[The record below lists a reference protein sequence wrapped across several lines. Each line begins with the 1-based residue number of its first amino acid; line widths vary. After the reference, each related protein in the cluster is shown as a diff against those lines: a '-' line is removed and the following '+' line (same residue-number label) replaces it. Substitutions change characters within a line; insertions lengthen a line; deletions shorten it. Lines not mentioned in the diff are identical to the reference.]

1 MCPGMIPRQD
11 KEGSSLKEE
20 DLINI
25 GKIVGTY
32 GYQGM
37 VRIMPLTDFPERFK
51 KLKTVI
57 LWQNGNAKEVMVE
70 AARSHG
76 ESYLLKLQGIDSLEL
91 AKDYRNAL
99 LKIDE
104 SQLYP
109 LPAGHYYH
117 FQLQGLSVYDEEKG
131 RLGELTEVLE
141 TGANDVYVVQ
151 SPEYGEIL
159 LPAIKDVILEVN
171 LAEKIMRVRLLPG
184 LIEL

>member
-1 MCPGMIPRQD
+1 MQD
-11 KEGSSLKEE
+11 EEGSSLKEE
-20 DLINI
+20 DLIDI

-57 LWQNGNAKEVMVE
+57 LWQNGKAKNVMVE
-70 AARSHG
+70 AARPYG
-76 ESYLLKLQGIDSLEL
+76 EFYLLKLQGIDSLEK
-91 AKDYRNAL
+91 AKDYRNSM

-109 LPAGHYYH
+109 LPAGYYYH

-131 RLGELTEVLE
+131 FLGELTEVLE
-141 TGANDVYVVQ
+141 TGANDIYVVQ
-151 SPEYGEIL
+151 SPEHGEIL
-159 LPAIKDVILEVN
+159 LPAIKDVILAVN
-171 LAEKIMRVRLLPG
+171 LEKKIMQVRLLPG

>member
-1 MCPGMIPRQD
+1 MR
-11 KEGSSLKEE
+11 EV

-37 VRIMPLTDFPERFK
+37 VRIIPWTDFRERFK

-57 LWQNGNAKEVMVE
+57 LWQNGKGRKVTVE
-70 AARSHG
+70 TARPHQDV
-76 ESYLLKLQGIDSLEL
+76 YLLKLQGIDSRE
-91 AKDYRNAL
+91 AAQDYRNAL
-99 LKIDE
+99 IKIDE

-109 LPAGHYYH
+109 LPEDYYYH

-131 RLGELTEVLE
+131 LLGELTEVLE

-171 LAEKIMRVRLLPG
+171 LEEKIMRVSLLPG
-184 LIEL
+184 LIDFGG

>member
-1 MCPGMIPRQD
+1 M
-11 KEGSSLKEE
+11 KEE

-57 LWQNGNAKEVMVE
+57 LWKNGKGSKVMVE
-70 AARSHG
+70 AARSYK
-76 ESYLLKLQGIDSLEL
+76 ESYLLKLQGIDSMEA
-91 AKDYRNAL
+91 AKDYCNAL

-131 RLGELTEVLE
+131 FLGELGEVLE

-159 LPAIKDVILEVN
+159 LPAIKDVIREVN
-171 LAEKIMRVRLLPG
+171 LEEKIMRVRLLPG
-184 LIEL
+184 LIEFGG

>member
-1 MCPGMIPRQD
+1 M
-11 KEGSSLKEE
+11 KEE

-57 LWQNGNAKEVMVE
+57 LWQDGKSSKVMVE
-70 AARSHG
+70 AARSYK
-76 ESYLLKLQGIDSLEL
+76 ESYLLKLQGIDSMEA

-131 RLGELTEVLE
+131 FLGELTEVLG

-151 SPEYGEIL
+151 SPEHGEIL
-159 LPAIKDVILEVN
+159 LPAVKDVIREINLEK
-171 LAEKIMRVRLLPG
+171 KIMRVRLLPG
-184 LIEL
+184 LIDFDG

>member
-1 MCPGMIPRQD
+1 M
-11 KEGSSLKEE
+11 KEE

-57 LWQNGNAKEVMVE
+57 LWKNGKGSKVVVE
-70 AARSHG
+70 AARSYK
-76 ESYLLKLQGIDSLEL
+76 ESYLLKLQGIDSMEA

-109 LPAGHYYH
+109 LPAGQYYH
-117 FQLQGLSVYDEEKG
+117 FQLLGLAVYDEEKG
-131 RLGELTEVLE
+131 LLGELTEVLE

-159 LPAIKDVILEVN
+159 LPAIKDVIREVN
-171 LAEKIMRVRLLPG
+171 LEAKTMRVKLLPG
-184 LIEL
+184 LIDFGG

>member
-1 MCPGMIPRQD
+1 M
-11 KEGSSLKEE
+11 KEE

-57 LWQNGNAKEVMVE
+57 LWKNGKGSKVMVE
-70 AARSHG
+70 AARSYK
-76 ESYLLKLQGIDSLEL
+76 ESYLLKLQGIDSMEA
-91 AKDYRNAL
+91 AKDYCNAL

-109 LPAGHYYH
+109 LPADHYYH

-131 RLGELTEVLE
+131 FLGELGEVLE

-159 LPAIKDVILEVN
+159 LPAIKDVILEVD
-171 LAEKIMRVRLLPG
+171 LEEKIMRVRLLPG
-184 LIEL
+184 LIDFGG

>member
-1 MCPGMIPRQD
+1 MQD
-11 KEGSSLKEE
+11 DEGSSLKEK

-51 KLKTVI
+51 KLKSVI
-57 LWQNGNAKEVMVE
+57 LWQNGKDIKVMVE
-70 AARSHG
+70 AVRSHK
-76 ESYLLKLQGIDSLEL
+76 ESYLLKLQGIDSLEA
-91 AKDYRNAL
+91 AKDYHNAL

-117 FQLQGLSVYDEEKG
+117 FQLQGLSVYDQDKG
-131 RLGELTEVLE
+131 FLGELTEVLE
-141 TGANDVYVVQ
+141 TGANDVYVVK
-151 SPEYGEIL
+151 SAEYGEIL
-159 LPAIKDVILEVN
+159 LPAIKDVILKVN
-171 LAEKIMRVRLLPG
+171 LEEKIMRVRLLPG

>member
-1 MCPGMIPRQD
+1 M
-11 KEGSSLKEE
+11 KEE

-57 LWQNGNAKEVMVE
+57 LWKNGKGSKVMVE
-70 AARSHG
+70 AARSYK
-76 ESYLLKLQGIDSLEL
+76 ESYLLKLQGIDSMEA
-91 AKDYRNAL
+91 AKDYCNAL

-109 LPAGHYYH
+109 LPADHYYH

-131 RLGELTEVLE
+131 FLGELGEVLE

-159 LPAIKDVILEVN
+159 LPAIKDVIREVN
-171 LAEKIMRVRLLPG
+171 LEKKIMWVRLLPG
-184 LIEL
+184 LIDFGG

>member
-1 MCPGMIPRQD
+1 M
-11 KEGSSLKEE
+11 KEE

-51 KLKTVI
+51 KQKTVI
-57 LWQNGNAKEVMVE
+57 LWKNGKGSKVMVE
-70 AARSHG
+70 AARSYK
-76 ESYLLKLQGIDSLEL
+76 ESYLLKLQGIDSMEA
-91 AKDYRNAL
+91 AKDYCNAL

-109 LPAGHYYH
+109 LPADHYYH

-131 RLGELTEVLE
+131 FLGELGEVLE

-159 LPAIKDVILEVN
+159 LPAIKDVILEVD
-171 LAEKIMRVRLLPG
+171 LEEKIMRVRLLPG
-184 LIEL
+184 LIDFGG

>member
-1 MCPGMIPRQD
+1 
-11 KEGSSLKEE
+11 LKEE

-57 LWQNGNAKEVMVE
+57 IWQNGKAKKVMVE
-70 AARSHG
+70 DARYHR
-76 ESYLLKLQGIDSLEL
+76 EFYLLKLQGIDSMEV

-131 RLGELTEVLE
+131 FLGELTEVLE

-151 SPEYGEIL
+151 SPDLGEIL
-159 LPAIKDVILEVN
+159 LPAIKDVILEVSLEEN
-171 LAEKIMRVRLLPG
+171 IMRVKLLPG
-184 LIEL
+184 LIDFSG

>member
-1 MCPGMIPRQD
+1 MQD
-11 KEGSSLKEE
+11 DEGSSLKEE

-57 LWQNGNAKEVMVE
+57 LWHNGKGIKVMVE
-70 AARSHG
+70 AVRSHK
-76 ESYLLKLQGIDSLEL
+76 ESYLLKLQGIDSMEA
-91 AKDYRNAL
+91 AKDYHNAL

-131 RLGELTEVLE
+131 FLGELTEVLE

-151 SPEYGEIL
+151 SPQYGEIL
-159 LPAIKDVILEVN
+159 VPAIKDVIREVN
-171 LAEKIMRVRLLPG
+171 LEEKIMQVGLLPG

>member
-1 MCPGMIPRQD
+1 M
-11 KEGSSLKEE
+11 KEE

-37 VRIMPLTDFPERFK
+37 VRIMPLTDFPERFT

-57 LWQNGNAKEVMVE
+57 LWQNGKGSKVVVE
-70 AARSHG
+70 TARSHK
-76 ESYLLKLQGIDSLEL
+76 ESYLLKLQGIDSLET

-131 RLGELTEVLE
+131 LLGELTEVLE

-159 LPAIKDVILEVN
+159 LPAIKDVIREVN
-171 LAEKIMRVRLLPG
+171 LEAKTMRVKLLPG
-184 LIEL
+184 LIDFGG

>member
-1 MCPGMIPRQD
+1 M
-11 KEGSSLKEE
+11 KEE
-20 DLINI
+20 NLINI

-57 LWQNGNAKEVMVE
+57 LWQNGKGSKAVVE
-70 AARSHG
+70 TARSHK
-76 ESYLLKLQGIDSLEL
+76 ESYLLKLQGIDSLET

-131 RLGELTEVLE
+131 FLGELTEVLE

-151 SPEYGEIL
+151 SPDLGEIL
-159 LPAIKDVILEVN
+159 LPAIKDVILEVSLEEN
-171 LAEKIMRVRLLPG
+171 IMRVKLLPG
-184 LIEL
+184 LIDFSG

>member
-1 MCPGMIPRQD
+1 M
-11 KEGSSLKEE
+11 KEE
-20 DLINI
+20 DLINV
-25 GKIVGTY
+25 GKIVGSY

-37 VRIMPLTDFPERFK
+37 VKIMPLTDFPERFK

-57 LWQNGNAKEVMVE
+57 LWQNGKGREVAVE

-76 ESYLLKLQGIDSLEL
+76 ESYLLKLQGIDSPEA

-99 LKIDE
+99 LKIDK

-109 LPAGHYYH
+109 LPENYYYH

-131 RLGELTEVLE
+131 HLGKLTEVLE

-171 LAEKIMRVRLLPG
+171 LAAKTMQVRLLPG
-184 LIEL
+184 LVDFSG